1 MSTSVSKSVQPGT
14 STAKKNRKI
23 KNWVTICAAILICIV
38 LGLVIRIQGHVSG
51 SEFAPSHLVRR
62 NFSFYEI
69 PLFHWQI
76 TPIRRSDSTPAT
88 ATYVKTAVLKK
99 KPKGSPNNWHLATL
113 TRGLSETTNADAHL
127 LMAQF
132 DLDDGQGKN
141 SAYWRTWSVNNR
153 QQAAVLW
160 PIIHRLAQRE
170 LYILMPRIFATA
182 DSGIQT
188 PAELQKIIDQQLAD
202 EYLSLITDMREA
214 GESNIA
220 ANLLN
225 EALSDYPNHAGL
237 KRLSENN

>member
-1 MSTSVSKSVQPGT
+1 
-14 STAKKNRKI
+14 
-23 KNWVTICAAILICIV
+23 
-38 LGLVIRIQGHVSG
+38 
-51 SEFAPSHLVRR
+51 
-62 NFSFYEI
+62 
-69 PLFHWQI
+69 
-76 TPIRRSDSTPAT
+76 
-88 ATYVKTAVLKK
+88 
-99 KPKGSPNNWHLATL
+99 
-113 TRGLSETTNADAHL
+113 
-127 LMAQF
+127 MAQF

-141 SAYWRTWSVNNR
+141 SAYWRTWSVNNP